1 MPKRTD
7 IDYVKLLAM
16 VKAGVPQAEIMLEM
30 GIKTIPQLK
39 TAILNAY
46 MSEGTIPK
54 LVGGRRGKGK
64 GKAGNIVRVNK
75 RGSLVV
81 TKELVSAFGF
91 KEGEEFT
98 VTQVGFGIEI
108 RKMGAGQE

>member
-1 MPKRTD
+1 MPKHTD

-16 VKAGVPQAEIMLEM
+16 VKAGVPQAEIMVEM

-54 LVGGRRGKGK
+54 LVGGRRGKAK
-64 GKAGNIVRVNK
+64 GKAGNVIRVNK
-75 RGSLVV
+75 RGSLVI
-81 TKELVSAFGF
+81 TKELISAFGF

-98 VTQVGFGIEI
+98 ATQVGYGIEI
-108 RKMGAGQE
+108 RKVDGGQG